1 MQARLRQLY
10 LDDVISNSKEMLFF
24 TKSKKRGKKNDI
36 SFVIQNFKLSVS
48 CIYLLVHFK
57 IISTIKHGWGYPQIS
72 PQKKI
77 PQKTRIFGPNI
88 LFLAPFHLFLPFWVH
103 CRPDLMQKHNFL
115 PFQVQCGGLFYLFLM
130 GATLLFSSAPPNL
143 GSESESPNPKPNFK
157 KGRASNS
164 SRCH

>member
-1 MQARLRQLY
+1 MGGVRCLGLFHKKNRFF
-10 LDDVISNSKEMLFF
+10 LDPFPKGACRILFSDF
-24 TKSKKRGKKNDI
+24 FRKRGDR
-36 SFVIQNFKLSVS
+36 
-48 CIYLLVHFK
+48 
-57 IISTIKHGWGYPQIS
+57 GYPQNLQNYFHHKTWVGIS
-72 PQKKI
+72 SNIAPKKI

-157 KGRASNS
+157 KGRALNS